1 MLLEELSCT
10 VGEQGGRKIKQA
22 LMIVHNFARA
32 VSDSADFVAEVRA
45 EPSYRG
51 SSDGSDGSAAAWS
64 ALCDSAS
71 TRDALL
77 RAAASQIERLN
88 RESAQEVGRA
98 LREQGLRLHGMDSS
112 P

>member
-1 MLLEELSCT
+1 MSS
-10 VGEQGGRKIKQA
+10 G
-22 LMIVHNFARA
+22 
-32 VSDSADFVAEVRA
+32 SDSSEYVYSTDED
-45 EPSYRG
+45 G
-51 SSDGSDGSAAAWS
+51 SDGSDGSAAAWS

-77 RAAASQIERLN
+77 AAAASQIERLN